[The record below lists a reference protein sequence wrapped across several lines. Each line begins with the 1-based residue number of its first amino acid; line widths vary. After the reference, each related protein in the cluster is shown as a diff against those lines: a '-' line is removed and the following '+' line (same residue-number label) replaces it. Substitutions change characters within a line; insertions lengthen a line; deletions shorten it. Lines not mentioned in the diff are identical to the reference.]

1 VTTWSRASAALAPSA
16 ARPEAPGVLHAGD
29 AVVRAFA
36 AHGRRWGGSS
46 PVDYQH
52 VSTTGR

>member
-1 VTTWSRASAALAPSA
+1 MTTWSRASAALAPFA
-16 ARPEAPGVLHAGD
+16 ARPEAPGVLRAGD
-29 AVVRAFA
+29 AVPRAFA